1 VSDKYLIFKQL
12 LIEKCSGICRLNNM
26 IKHYYQLQR
35 FKNTMSKLAILGGS
49 PVRDTKTNPWPKWP
63 VWDQNEEKAL
73 IETLKSGIWS
83 YNGPKET
90 EFNKRFAEYT
100 GVKYAI
106 SAANGTVTLQM
117 ALEACGI
124 GVGDEVILPGLTWQ
138 ATAATVLDVNATPVL
153 VDVCEDTWCI
163 DPKDAEKA
171 ITPRTKA
178 IIPVH
183 LYGSFADMD
192 EIMRIAKKHSLYVI
206 EDCAHKHGGE
216 WNGKKAGSIGDI
228 GSFSYQLSK
237 HLSAG
242 EGGSLTT
249 NNFILYERLDALRNC
264 GRRPEPESS
273 LKADK
278 GEGVYFDQGNFL
290 QSGNYRITEFQA
302 AILIEGLK
310 RLPEQNRVRDENGIY
325 LNSLLKD
332 IPGINPMKRDK
343 RETKEAYFN
352 FAFRYHKDDFKNLPA
367 SKFRSALTAELGI
380 EVAASYS
387 PLNKCSLYA
396 PLTKPARHKLNE
408 EYWAAIDPA
417 RFELPVC
424 DRIHFEESACIHH
437 KILMG
442 SKADMDMVASAIK
455 KVYDNAEYLTSMSND

>member
-1 VSDKYLIFKQL
+1 MK
-12 LIEKCSGICRLNNM
+12 
-26 IKHYYQLQR
+26 
-35 FKNTMSKLAILGGS
+35 KLAIIGGS
-49 PVRDTKTNPWPKWP
+49 PMRDTKNTPWPKWP
-63 VWDQNEEKAL
+63 VWDINEEKAL
-73 IETLKSGIWS
+73 IETLNSGVWS

-90 EFNKRFAEYT
+90 EFNRAFAEFT

-106 SAANGTVTLQM
+106 SAANGTVTLQL

-124 GVGDEVILPGLTWQ
+124 GIGDEVILPGLTWQ
-138 ATAATVLDVNATPVL
+138 ATAATVLDVNALPVL

-163 DPKDAEKA
+163 DPKEVEKA

-192 EIMRIAKKHSLYVI
+192 AIMDIAQRHKLYVI

-216 WNGKKAGSIGDI
+216 WSGKKAGSIGDI

-237 HLSAG
+237 HLTAG

-249 NNFILYERLDALRNC
+249 NNFELYEKLDALRNC
-264 GRRPEPESS
+264 GRRPEDGNAV
-273 LKADK
+273 KADK
-278 GEGVYFDQGNFL
+278 GAGIYFDQGNFL

-310 RLPEQNRVRDENGIY
+310 RLPEQNRIRDINGIY
-325 LNSLLKD
+325 LNSHLD
-332 IPGINPMKRDK
+332 YIPGVMSMKRDK

-352 FAFRYHKDDFKNLPA
+352 FAFRYNKNEFKGLPVK
-367 SKFRSALTAELGI
+367 KFRAALTAELGI
-380 EVAASYS
+380 EVSGSYT
-387 PLNKCSLYA
+387 PLNSCSLYV

-408 EYWAAIDPA
+408 EYWTAIDPA

-424 DRIHFEESACIHH
+424 DRIHFDESVCIHH

-442 SKADMDMVASAIK
+442 TRSDMDLVADAIK
-455 KVYDNAEYLTSMSND
+455 KIYDNANELL